1 MQKDIKTNRM
11 NYIIVIH
18 IKNVSCG
25 SLYKSALILLREA
38 IELRAHHLY
47 LYYICMD
54 L

>member
-1 MQKDIKTNRM
+1 M

-18 IKNVSCG
+18 IGNVSCG
-25 SLYKSALILLREA
+25 SLYQSAPILLREA
-38 IELRAHHLY
+38 IELTVHHLY